1 MAESYIQLPVDG
13 VGKKFRTQNETVI
26 GNDVHEQV
34 IHNIS
39 DLLTKKIIYDASNNP
54 IYVGEALPGI
64 ATSATG
70 WRIKKITYDASNNPT
85 NVEWADG
92 NTNFDNIM
100 DNYLL
105 GYTYS

>member
-1 MAESYIQLPVDG
+1 MSESYVQTPQDG
-13 VGKKFRTQNETVI
+13 IGKKLRTILETV
-26 GNDVHEQV
+26 GTNDVHSE
-34 IHNIS
+34 IIEKLG

-54 IYVGEALPGI
+54 IYVGEAEPGT
-64 ATSATG
+64 ATSAAG
-70 WRIKKITYDASNNPT
+70 WRIKKITYDANNNPT

-100 DNYLL
+100 DNYI